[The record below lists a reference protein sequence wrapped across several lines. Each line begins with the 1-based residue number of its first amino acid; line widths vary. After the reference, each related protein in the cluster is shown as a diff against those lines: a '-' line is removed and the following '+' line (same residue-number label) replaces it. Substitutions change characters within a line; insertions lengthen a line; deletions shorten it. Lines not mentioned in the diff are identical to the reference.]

1 MEKGKLKVTLLV
13 ELGLTTMV
21 LSVVVFGVVVVI
33 VVYGCRQFFEKLM
46 MAVLWLLHFQNLK

>member
-21 LSVVVFGVVVVI
+21 LSVVVFGVVVVVI
-33 VVYGCRQFFEKLM
+33 VVYGCRQF
-46 MAVLWLLHFQNLK
+46 LKS

>member
-33 VVYGCRQFFEKLM
+33 VVYGCRQF
-46 MAVLWLLHFQNLK
+46 LKS